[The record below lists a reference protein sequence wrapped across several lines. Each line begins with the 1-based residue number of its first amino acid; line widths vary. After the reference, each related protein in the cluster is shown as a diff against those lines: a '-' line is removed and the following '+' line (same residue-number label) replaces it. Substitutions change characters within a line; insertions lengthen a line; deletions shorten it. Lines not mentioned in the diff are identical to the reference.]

1 MVSEIAVP
9 KSVIGRILRVRIV
22 GKIIAAMKAAFV
34 LLVVALITIQA
45 AAQTPRS
52 RQAPTASTEIY
63 ESVDTDADGNLRIL
77 TSDRR
82 TIIVPKGGSPKAG
95 ESFGKQTAFENPVLS
110 DDRRAVGAQA
120 MFGNCCT
127 SYDIPLQLVIYSS
140 GKTHRFEGGLAI
152 FDWHFADGGRR
163 VVFSQQT
170 VHFTCSVHWELRDIA
185 SERLLDTADIPE
197 VCGQIPLTEGEGAEM
212 GDGNRLGV
220 QMTAH
225 QVVRRKGVFG
235 MSSSICRFC
244 R

>member
-1 MVSEIAVP
+1 
-9 KSVIGRILRVRIV
+9 
-22 GKIIAAMKAAFV
+22 MKTEFV
-34 LLVVALITIQA
+34 LLVLAVGTIQV

-52 RQAPTASTEIY
+52 RQAPTASAETY
-63 ESVDTDADGNLRIL
+63 ESVEIDADGNLRIL
-77 TSDRR
+77 TAEQR

-95 ESFGKQTAFENPVLS
+95 ESFGKQTAFGKPVLS

-120 MFGNCCT
+120 MFENCCT

-185 SERLLDTADIPE
+185 TERLVATADIPE
-197 VCGQIPLTEGEGAEM
+197 VCGQIPDPPKVKVPKWVTGTVSGF
-212 GDGNRLGV
+212 
-220 QMTAH
+220 
-225 QVVRRKGVFG
+225 K
-235 MSSSICRFC
+235 
-244 R
+244 